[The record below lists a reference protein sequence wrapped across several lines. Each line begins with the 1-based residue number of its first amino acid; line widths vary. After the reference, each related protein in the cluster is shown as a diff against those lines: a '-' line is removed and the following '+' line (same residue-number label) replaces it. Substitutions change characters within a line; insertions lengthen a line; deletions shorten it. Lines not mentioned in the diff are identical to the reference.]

1 MTGLCHT
8 LVWPSVV
15 LVVASTR
22 RVSDLNL
29 LDISHLWEGFHLV
42 QNGDQQAVE
51 NVHAVDDATS
61 DHDNLPGTPEIET
74 NHIHSEL
81 VCVQDSRVTSD
92 VILFLKKIRELVNV
106 SSQLTW
112 CEVPRIIVQDKE
124 LWCPIHSVYFLC
136 W

>member
-8 LVWPSVV
+8 LFWPSVV

-51 NVHAVDDATS
+51 NVHAVDDATN
-61 DHDNLPGTPEIET
+61 DLDNLPGTPEIET
-74 NHIHSEL
+74 NHLHSEL
-81 VCVQDSRVTSD
+81 VCVQDSRV
-92 VILFLKKIRELVNV
+92 I
-106 SSQLTW
+106 SS
-112 CEVPRIIVQDKE
+112 V
-124 LWCPIHSVYFLC
+124 
-136 W
+136 